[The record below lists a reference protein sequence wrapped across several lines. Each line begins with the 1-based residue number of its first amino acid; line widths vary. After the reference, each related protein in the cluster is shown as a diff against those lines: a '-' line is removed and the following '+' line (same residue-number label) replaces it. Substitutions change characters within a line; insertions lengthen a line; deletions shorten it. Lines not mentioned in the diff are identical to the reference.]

1 MKMKKVLVIDAQ
13 GGGIGS
19 KVIAEIKKRDLNV
32 EIIGVGTNSIAMEA
46 MLKGGADH
54 AATGE
59 NSAVYCSTDADYIIG
74 PIGIAIANSMY
85 GEITERMAAAVG
97 SSHAKKFF
105 IPVNSC
111 NNYVVGVTGTN
122 LKKLIEEAIDKLTES
137 LNE

>member
-1 MKMKKVLVIDAQ
+1 MKKVLVIDAQ

-19 KVIAEIKKRDLNV
+19 KVIAEIKKRELQV

-46 MLKGGADH
+46 MLKSGADH

-74 PIGIAIANSMY
+74 PIGIAVANSMY
-85 GEITERMAAAVG
+85 GEITERMAVAVG

-122 LKKLIEEAIDKLTES
+122 LKKLIEEAVDKLTES

>member
-1 MKMKKVLVIDAQ
+1 MKKVLVIDAQ

>member
-1 MKMKKVLVIDAQ
+1 MKKVLVIDAQ

-19 KVIAEIKKRDLNV
+19 KVIAEIKKRELQV

-97 SSHAKKFF
+97 TSHAKKFF

-111 NNYVVGVTGTN
+111 NNYVVGVIGTN
-122 LKKLIEEAIDKLTES
+122 LKKLIEEAVDKLTES

>member
-1 MKMKKVLVIDAQ
+1 MKKVLVIDAQ

-19 KVIAEIKKRDLNV
+19 KVIAEIKKRELNV

-111 NNYVVGVTGTN
+111 NNFVVGVTGTN
-122 LKKLIEEAIDKLTES
+122 LKKLIEEAIDKLTEA

>member
-1 MKMKKVLVIDAQ
+1 MKKVLVIDAQ

-19 KVIAEIKKRDLNV
+19 KVIAEIKKRELNV

-46 MLKGGADH
+46 MLKGGANH

-122 LKKLIEEAIDKLTES
+122 LKKLIEEAIDKLTEA